1 MSDRHTLPLIA
12 LAFVG
17 LASGTWL
24 ALSPWVLALQPA
36 KLAWNADTIT
46 HFWTGIG
53 VVIMALFTAMITVRM
68 PMRSTSA
75 RKTRPQSKANTLTPF
90 NQGERPASQNDMI
103 VLLATALLNEIDD
116 SSKLVSAHHAQRSTA
131 HESS

>member
-1 MSDRHTLPLIA
+1 MSYRHSLPLIA
-12 LAFVG
+12 LALVG

-24 ALSPWVLALQPA
+24 VLSPWVLALQPA
-36 KLAWNADTIT
+36 KLAWNANTTT

-53 VVIMALFTAMITVRM
+53 VVTMALVTAMAAGM
-68 PMRSTSA
+68 PMRSAVA
-75 RKTRPQSKANTLTPF
+75 RKARPQSKAHPLATF
-90 NQGERPASQNDMI
+90 DQGERPTNQDDMI